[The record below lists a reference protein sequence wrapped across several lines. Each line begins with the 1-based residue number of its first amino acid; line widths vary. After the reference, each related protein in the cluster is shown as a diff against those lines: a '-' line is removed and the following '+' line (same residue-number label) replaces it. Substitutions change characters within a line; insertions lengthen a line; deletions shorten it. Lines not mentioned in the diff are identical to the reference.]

1 MKMAKLPTR
10 KKFAKRRP
18 AVETP
23 SQLKQVTSATT
34 DYIKKWTQR
43 ELAKIQ
49 REESTPICIPTD
61 DGYRIAQYRLKV
73 HKNKTCDVLDHN
85 LVFVHTFE
93 DKISAILYVIY
104 TLKKRY
110 YKADEILALSTEIN
124 KCYADMLSF
133 RWAVESA
140 RKRHD
145 FVAVDNRQARLEI
158 AENRLAIARNK
169 ISKIHTE
176 AKYQKVWE

>member
-18 AVETP
+18 TVETP

-73 HKNKTCDVLDHN
+73 HNNKTCDVLDHN
-85 LVFVHTFE
+85 LEFIHRFE
-93 DKISAILYVIY
+93 DKVSAILYVIY
-104 TLKKRY
+104 TLKQKY
-110 YKADEILALSTEIN
+110 YQADQLLGLSTEIN

-133 RWAVESA
+133 RWGVEQA
-140 RKRHD
+140 RKRKD
-145 FVAVDNRQARLEI
+145 FIAVDNRQARLEI
-158 AENRLAIARNK
+158 AENRLNVARNK
-169 ISKIHTE
+169 ILKIHKE
-176 AKYQKVWE
+176 AKYLKVWE